1 MIYFTSDLH
10 LGHVNIINHCERPFD
25 NITAMNH
32 AIIDAINDTV
42 DSSDLLYILGDFCFR
57 GKKPIQYRP
66 FIKCRNIHII
76 LGNHDKLSHFTPHIS
91 KQFKSVSPVA
101 EITYC
106 RQKIFM
112 SHYPHR
118 SWPASHRGSWMLYG
132 HTHANL
138 DHMDQ
143 QSNMKTL
150 DVGIDNNIN
159 YNKQFGQPWSFAEIQ
174 ELFSKRS

>member
-25 NITAMNH
+25 NISSMDQT
-32 AIIDAINDTV
+32 IIDCINNTV
-42 DSSDLLYILGDFCFR
+42 DSSDQLYILGDFCFR
-57 GKKPIQYRP
+57 GKKPIEYRP
-66 FIKCRNIHII
+66 SIKCRNIHII
-76 LGNHDKLSHFTPHIS
+76 LGNHDRLSHFTTHIH
-91 KQFKSVSPVA
+91 KAFRSVQHVA

-132 HTHANL
+132 HTHASLNHIDAISNL
-138 DHMDQ
+138 
-143 QSNMKTL
+143 KTL

-159 YNKQFGQPWSFAEIQ
+159 HNKPFGQPWSFAEIQ
-174 ELFSKRS
+174 LLFSKKP